1 MDWTI
6 DTIIETVQEL
16 KYHLASRDIDASIV
30 FVSDDVFL
38 KMRQSGGIFMHLEE
52 RRHKWLFMGLEVF
65 IVRQPLLNLSYFI
78 KVV

>member
-16 KYHLASRDIDASIV
+16 RYHLASRDIDASIV

-38 KMRQSGGIFMHLEE
+38 KIRQSGGIFMHLEE